1 MKNLLFAVALS
12 GIAWIA
18 SAQDRD
24 SRAGAIVDVVV
35 EDSRTI
41 VHRKTGSAL
50 FYVRLKARVLSVEK
64 GRELVRGA
72 DFLDIRC
79 WREGDAGH
87 HPIPSDGQ
95 RFRAW
100 LIPHEDGHW
109 LPLEPDGF
117 ELADGGGG
125 REFPVVERNDSLAGI
140 FIGGLIGLLILAGAA
155 FARYRGRVARD
166 RSWGA
171 PPTGE
176 DDQAS

>member
-1 MKNLLFAVALS
+1 MKTLLVMVVLS
-12 GIAWIA
+12 GFSLPA
-18 SAQDRD
+18 STQDRD
-24 SRAGAIVDVVV
+24 SRAAAIVDGVV

-79 WREGDAGH
+79 WREGNAGH
-87 HPIPSDGQ
+87 HPIPTDGQ

-100 LIPHEDGHW
+100 LLPHEDGHW

-117 ELADGGGG
+117 QLADGGIG

-140 FIGGLIGLLILAGAA
+140 LIGGLIGLIILAGAA
-155 FARYRGRVARD
+155 FARYRGRVPRD

-171 PPTGE
+171 PQTG
-176 DDQAS
+176 DGD